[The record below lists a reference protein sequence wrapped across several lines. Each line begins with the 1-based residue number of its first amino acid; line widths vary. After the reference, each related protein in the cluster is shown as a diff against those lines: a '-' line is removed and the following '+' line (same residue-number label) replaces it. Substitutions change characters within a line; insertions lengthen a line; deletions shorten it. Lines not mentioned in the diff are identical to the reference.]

1 MVRGFVDVNV
11 NVIVYCT
18 VVSLSVGQLLL
29 M

>member
-1 MVRGFVDVNV
+1 MVRGLVDVNV
-11 NVIVYCT
+11 NVSVYCT